1 MFVEE
6 KKEKNFFQFSTRSFF
21 TNITHKMALPIP
33 NVTPANALKAH
44 AIVSVLFSLPV
55 VISGAGGFI
64 EMVSDGAVKASQL
77 KGPIANLLTHIT
89 YVDFVKN
96 LYISLICWTVSSK
109 AVTVQK
115 VVCKI
120 NVLMMVGATLALKY
134 SPPVAG
140 GPLLPPPA
148 LAYFSVM
155 SVLYCLALKVPQ
167 KALKMLPSL
176 PKIGGGSSTTPAK
189 RATPARRASTR
200 RR

>member
-1 MFVEE
+1 
-6 KKEKNFFQFSTRSFF
+6 
-21 TNITHKMALPIP
+21 MALPIP

-64 EMVSDGAVKASQL
+64 ELVSDGAVKASQL

-115 VVCKI
+115 LVCKI
-120 NVLMMVGATLALKY
+120 NV
-134 SPPVAG
+134 
-140 GPLLPPPA
+140 
-148 LAYFSVM
+148 
-155 SVLYCLALKVPQ
+155 
-167 KALKMLPSL
+167 
-176 PKIGGGSSTTPAK
+176 
-189 RATPARRASTR
+189 
-200 RR
+200 